1 MSVTNLDRTTVD
13 VIPADWRMPV
23 MNDLDML
30 KRIRTDETLK
40 DIPVMMLTAVAEQGE
55 VMNAF
60 LAGMLGGSDAQ
71 PIQHL

>member
-1 MSVTNLDRTTVD
+1 
-13 VIPADWRMPV
+13 MPV

>member
-1 MSVTNLDRTTVD
+1 MD

-23 MNDLDML
+23 MNGLDML

-40 DIPVMMLTAVAEQGE
+40 DIPVIKLTAVAEQGE
-55 VMNAF
+55 VMNVF

-71 PIQHL
+71 PTQHL